1 MHSIAISAW
10 DWMALILL
18 RKLVLPELLVAL
30 IKSSTIKQIYLKFK
44 SFH

>member
-18 RKLVLPELLVAL
+18 RKLLPELLVAL
-30 IKSSTIKQIYLKFK
+30 IKSSIIKQIYLKFK